1 MINYTSHTIND
12 ETISLYDTITTNEGE
27 LIINGI
33 FRFKNDMMIVFR
45 YLNDVE
51 PVIEKMDKFFEEK
64 LTYFNT
70 IKHYT
75 PEINDNGDCGCCGKT
90 E

>member
-1 MINYTSHTIND
+1 MINYTSYTINND
-12 ETISLYDTITTNEGE
+12 TISLYDTMTTNEGE

-51 PVIEKMDKFFEEK
+51 PVIEKMNKFFEEK

-70 IKHYT
+70 IKHYV
-75 PEINDNGDCGCCGKT
+75 PETNNNGECGCCGKT